1 MNTMESLGMLE
12 TNSIAVGIEAGD
24 AMLKTAD
31 VRLIAAQSV
40 CPGKYVILVQGSVA
54 AIKSSVEAGITA
66 AGESLVDTLVIP
78 SLHPQVFYALNGTLD
93 IEKRDAIG
101 VIETFSLATSIY
113 AADTSVK
120 TSTVDLIEIRL
131 GRGLGGKAYVVLTG
145 DVSAVKAA
153 IEAVRENYGKEGMI
167 AKTTVIPSP
176 HPDIMK
182 ALL

>member
-1 MNTMESLGMLE
+1 MESLGMLE
-12 TNSIAVGIEAGD
+12 VNSIAVGVEAGD

-31 VRLIAAQSV
+31 VKLITAQPV
-40 CPGKYVILVQGSVA
+40 CAGKYIILIQGSVA
-54 AIKSSVEAGITA
+54 AIKSAVDAGKTTA
-66 AGESLVDTLVIP
+66 RESLVDTLIIA
-78 SLHPQVFYALNGTLD
+78 SLHPQVFSALNCSSN

-120 TSTVDLIEIRL
+120 AGRVDLIEIRL

-145 DVSAVKAA
+145 DVSSVKFAVETAVK
-153 IEAVRENYGKEGMI
+153 NHGNEGMI
-167 AKTTVIPSP
+167 AKTVVIPSP

-182 ALL
+182 ALI

>member
-1 MNTMESLGMLE
+1 MESLGMLE
-12 TNSIAVGIEAGD
+12 TNSIAVGVEAGD

-31 VRLIAAQSV
+31 VKLITAQPV

-54 AIKSSVEAGITA
+54 AVKSSVEAGVTA

-78 SLHPQVFYALNGTLD
+78 SLHPQVFYALNGTMD

-101 VIETFSLATSIY
+101 VIETFSLVTSIY

-153 IEAVRENYGKEGMI
+153 IEAVRESYGGEGMI

-176 HPDIMK
+176 HPDILK